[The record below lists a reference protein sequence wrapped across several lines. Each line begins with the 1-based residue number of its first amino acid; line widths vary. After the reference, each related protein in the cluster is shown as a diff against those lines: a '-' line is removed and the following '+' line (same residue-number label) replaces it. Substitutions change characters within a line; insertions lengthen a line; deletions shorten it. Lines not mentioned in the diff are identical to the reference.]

1 MPQKQSG
8 KLAQYVHRAGDG
20 GTFDDLKAE
29 VPDLSNSKKPRSN
42 KSHET
47 RAVTTRNSQAS
58 RESRRGTLAE
68 PNPFYDTEASG
79 IDDTSTTVSMPTVHN
94 GGGHGKH
101 HDVQADDESGPDSPL
116 KPGEEYTSGEESD
129 DEDNNLPTHP
139 LKNHPSNKQKS
150 SVNAPETQQRHQPD
164 GRRLPYIKG
173 DSYPSTTNG
182 VPSVSDVPDEE
193 RQMMPPISNNLS
205 RPGQLPSLPGTHG
218 QNQAVRRQSGEQQ
231 PQNGGQQRN
240 GPFRNPAV
248 ENVQVEHL
256 NPYAQ
261 AGPKRLATRQGPL
274 PVAKPATFDSTTN
287 QQSATQQ
294 PPSTNSAQIGSTDRG
309 QARMPLP
316 QTAMLST
323 TVPNPVKATTPPNE
337 ERMVLKKRG
346 NNNRVITP
354 TEHVVQHKPPQHA
367 RIEQQRPEQPPQYE
381 QTTPEVFSDGS
392 RVQHKQEEEV
402 EDRPALDHDLP
413 ALYKMGYSE
422 LKAATFDVDPNSDAV
437 SVGGQSLEENLQN
450 ASSLQPKLQ
459 ASFFTTLDIGQWEQ
473 AGDWFLGRFG
483 NIMGQLKRARQ
494 EKRKAAREF
503 EDEIEKRHNAID
515 KKRKFT
521 DDALSDMK
529 MSGGKVLQ
537 GTPKKPKKTQ

>member
-20 GTFDDLKAE
+20 GTFDDLKAD

-47 RAVTTRNSQAS
+47 RAVTTRNPQAS

-79 IDDTSTTVSMPTVHN
+79 IDDTSTT
-94 GGGHGKH
+94 
-101 HDVQADDESGPDSPL
+101 ADDESGPDSPL
-116 KPGEEYTSGEESD
+116 KPGEEYISGEESD

-139 LKNHPSNKQKS
+139 LKNHPSNMQKL
-150 SVNAPETQQRHQPD
+150 SVNAPEIQQRHQPD
-164 GRRLPYIKG
+164 GRRLPYMKG

-182 VPSVSDVPDEE
+182 VPSVSDAPDEE
-193 RQMMPPISNNLS
+193 RQMMPPRSNNLN
-205 RPGQLPSLPGTHG
+205 RPGQLPSPPGTHG

-231 PQNGGQQRN
+231 PQNRGQQHN
-240 GPFRNPAV
+240 GLFRNPAV
-248 ENVQVEHL
+248 ETVQAEQP

-261 AGPKRLATRQGPL
+261 AGPKRLATRQGPT
-274 PVAKPATFDSTTN
+274 PVAKASISDSIAN
-287 QQSATQQ
+287 QQPATQQ
-294 PPSTNSAQIGSTDRG
+294 PPSTNSAQVGSTDRG
-309 QARMPLP
+309 RTRMPLP

-323 TVPNPVKATTPPNE
+323 TVPNPVEVATPPNE
-337 ERMVLKKRG
+337 ERMVRKVNG
-346 NNNRVITP
+346 NSNRVITP
-354 TEHVVQHKPPQHA
+354 TEHVVQHKLPQHA

-381 QTTPEVFSDGS
+381 QMTPEVYSDGAH
-392 RVQHKQEEEV
+392 VQHKQEEEDEV
-402 EDRPALDHDLP
+402 PVLDHELP
-413 ALYKMGYSE
+413 ALYKMEYDE
-422 LKAATFDVDPNSDAV
+422 LKAATFDIDPNSNAA
-437 SVGGQSLEENLQN
+437 SVEGQSLEKKMQN

-459 ASFFTTLDIGQWEQ
+459 ASFFTTLDISQWEQ
-473 AGDWFLGRFG
+473 AGDWFLDRFG
-483 NIMGQLKRARQ
+483 EVMGQLKHARQ

-537 GTPKKPKKTQ
+537 GTPKKAKKTQ

>member
-47 RAVTTRNSQAS
+47 RAVTTRNSRAS
-58 RESRRGTLAE
+58 REARRGTLAE

-79 IDDTSTTVSMPTVHN
+79 IDDTSTT
-94 GGGHGKH
+94 
-101 HDVQADDESGPDSPL
+101 ADDESGPDSPL

-139 LKNHPSNKQKS
+139 LKNHPSNKQKL
-150 SVNAPETQQRHQPD
+150 SVNAPEIQQRHQPD
-164 GRRLPYIKG
+164 GRRLPYMKG

-182 VPSVSDVPDEE
+182 VPSVSDAPDEE

-205 RPGQLPSLPGTHG
+205 RPGQLPSPPGTHG
-218 QNQAVRRQSGEQQ
+218 QNQAVRRKSGEQQ
-231 PQNGGQQRN
+231 SQNRGQQPN
-240 GPFRNPAV
+240 GLFRNPAV
-248 ENVQVEHL
+248 ETVQVKL
-256 NPYAQ
+256 PNPYAQ
-261 AGPKRLATRQGPL
+261 AGPQRLATRQGPT
-274 PVAKPATFDSTTN
+274 PVAKAATSDSTAN
-287 QQSATQQ
+287 QQSTTQQ
-294 PPSTNSAQIGSTDRG
+294 PLSTNSAQVGSTDRG
-309 QARMPLP
+309 RARMPFP
-316 QTAMLST
+316 HTTVIST
-323 TVPNPVKATTPPNE
+323 TVPNPAEGTPPPNE
-337 ERMVLKKRG
+337 RRMERQKSG
-346 NNNRVITP
+346 NNKRMITP

-381 QTTPEVFSDGS
+381 PTTPEVFSNGAQD
-392 RVQHKQEEEV
+392 QHKQEEEDELSV
-402 EDRPALDHDLP
+402 VDYELP
-413 ALYKMGYSE
+413 ALYKMEYSE

-437 SVGGQSLEENLQN
+437 PVDGQSLEEKMQN

-483 NIMGQLKRARQ
+483 DIMGQLKRARQ

-537 GTPKKPKKTQ
+537 GTPKKAKKTQ